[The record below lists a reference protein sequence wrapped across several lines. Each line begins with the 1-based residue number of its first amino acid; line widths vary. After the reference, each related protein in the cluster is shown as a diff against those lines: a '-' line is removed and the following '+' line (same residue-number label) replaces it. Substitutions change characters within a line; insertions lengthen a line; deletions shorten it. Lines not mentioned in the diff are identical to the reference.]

1 MSSAIALRSVIAR
14 NTAWSLPEGYHPP
27 VDATFQLVAIAF
39 LRSTGGRV
47 RVLLAIDRDGEQLF
61 EGEPAL
67 LLEHRP
73 GRPAGE
79 LVLES
84 ADRIPDAA
92 TDAVLGHCAAEL
104 AQLVD
109 QAHDESGQLD
119 GERLL
124 GRAATFVA
132 AHATFGA

>member
-1 MSSAIALRSVIAR
+1 MAAS
-14 NTAWSLPEGYHPP
+14 
-27 VDATFQLVAIAF
+27 FQLVAVAF

-61 EGEPAL
+61 DGEPAL

-79 LVLES
+79 LVLDA
-84 ADRIPDAA
+84 ADRIPGDATA
-92 TDAVLGHCAAEL
+92 TVLELVATEL

-109 QAHDESGQLD
+109 DAHDEFGQLD

-124 GRAATFVA
+124 GRGTTFVA
-132 AHATFGA
+132 AAATFGA